1 MPISSQKAG
10 LLAQF
15 EEAARL
21 GGWNVL
27 FLSKNEHPARYRLV
41 RGNDTM
47 LVRVFIWQITPG
59 GRKSLPNEYRIQNT
73 GVPEFQQ
80 ESGYRT
86 IILGWWPAVGVFAG
100 WDIRQ
105 HLGPVAKSPSKQV
118 HEDALRKALISGFA
132 PYKNQKG
139 ETAIAIRPDFMAT
152 YVEFLEPLH
161 DSGKIPKEAA
171 VLDKLSSDPAAVP
184 DEEIEDTVSGKRKIA
199 IVTTK
204 KKLRALDFGRRVL
217 NAYGH
222 QCAMCGTQLR
232 LVDGAHILPVEHD
245 DSTDQTSN
253 GIALCPTHHRAY
265 DRGLVAF
272 DHLFNVAVNEPL
284 VKRLKADDRAGGLA
298 TFRKNLR
305 PILVIPADKKDRPAE
320 KFVKKANALRGWTT

>member
-1 MPISSQKAG
+1 MPLSSQKAG
-10 LLAQF
+10 LLARF

-41 RGNDTM
+41 RGPDTM
-47 LVRVFIWQITPG
+47 LVRVFIWQITHG
-59 GRKSLPNEYRIQNT
+59 GRKNLPNEYRIQNT
-73 GVPEFQQ
+73 GVPELQQ
-80 ESGYRT
+80 EPGYST
-86 IILGWWPAVGVFAG
+86 IILGWWPAIDVFAG

-105 HLGPVAKSPSKQV
+105 HLGPVASSPSMQV
-118 HEDALRKALISGFA
+118 NEEALRKALITGFA

-152 YVEFLEPLH
+152 YVEFLEALH
-161 DSGKIPKEAA
+161 DSGRIPKEAA
-171 VLDKLSSDPAAVP
+171 VLDKLSTDPDAVP
-184 DEEIEDTVSGKRKIA
+184 DEEIEDAVIGKRKIA

-217 NAYGH
+217 SAYGH

-245 DSTDQTSN
+245 ESTDQTSN

-265 DRGLVAF
+265 DRGLVTF
-272 DHLFNVAVNEPL
+272 DHLFNVSISEPM
-284 VKRLKADDRAGGLA
+284 VKRLKADDRAGGLSG
-298 TFRKNLR
+298 FCKSLR
-305 PILVIPADKKDRPAE
+305 PVLVIPPDKKDRPSE
-320 KFVKKANALRGWTT
+320 KYVKKANALRGWGF

>member
-1 MPISSQKAG
+1 MPLSSQKAG
-10 LLAQF
+10 LLARF

-27 FLSKNEHPARYRLV
+27 YLSKNEHPARYRLV
-41 RGNDTM
+41 RGQDTM
-47 LVRVFIWQITPG
+47 LVRVFIWQITHG
-59 GRKSLPNEYRIQNT
+59 GRKNLPNEYRIQNT
-73 GVPEFQQ
+73 GIPTLQQ
-80 ESGYRT
+80 EAAYRSVV
-86 IILGWWPAVGVFAG
+86 LGWWPAVDVFAG

-105 HLGPVAKSPSKQV
+105 HIGPVANSPSMQV
-118 HEDALRKALISGFA
+118 SEDALRKALVSGFS

-152 YVEFLEPLH
+152 YVEFLEALH
-161 DSGKIPKEAA
+161 DSGRIPKEAE
-171 VLDKLSSDPAAVP
+171 VLDKLSIDPDNVA
-184 DEEIEDTVSGKRKIA
+184 DEEIEDIVTGKRKIA

-204 KKLRALDFGRRVL
+204 RKLRALDFGRRVL

-245 DSTDQTSN
+245 ESTDQTSN

-272 DHLFNVAVNEPL
+272 DHLFNVSVNESL

-298 TFRKNLR
+298 GFRKALR
-305 PILVIPADKKDRPAE
+305 PILIIPPDKKDRPSE
-320 KFVKKANALRGWTT
+320 KFVKKANSLRGW